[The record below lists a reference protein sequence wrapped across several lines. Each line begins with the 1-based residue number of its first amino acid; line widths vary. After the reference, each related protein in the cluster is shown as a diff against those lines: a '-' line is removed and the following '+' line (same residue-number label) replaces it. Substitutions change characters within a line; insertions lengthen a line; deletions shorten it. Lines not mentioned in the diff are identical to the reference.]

1 VDELTPVE
9 IVVDDQMVERAA
21 EAIATEFVLALNHQ
35 WELET
40 TYWTAPP
47 SKLRWRCLNE
57 SRDRTA

>member
-21 EAIATEFVLALNHQ
+21 EAIAREFVLALDHQ

-40 TYWTAPP
+40 TYWTRIA
-47 SKLRWRCLNE
+47 KRALEAGLMQG
-57 SRDRTA
+57 